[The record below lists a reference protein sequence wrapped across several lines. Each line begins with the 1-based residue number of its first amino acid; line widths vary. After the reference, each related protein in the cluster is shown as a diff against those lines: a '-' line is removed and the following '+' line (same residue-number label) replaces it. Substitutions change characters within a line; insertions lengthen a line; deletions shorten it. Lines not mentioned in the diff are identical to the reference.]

1 MTSAAAIPGP
11 IPNVSLND
19 ENTIPAL
26 GIGVGELTE
35 AQTEHA
41 VSAALEIGVRLIDTA
56 AAYGNEA
63 AVGRAVAASG
73 IPRAEIF
80 VTTKLATEDQG
91 FTKAQDACKASL
103 ERLGMDYVDLYL
115 IHWPGGDAGRYV
127 HSWGGIM
134 KSREDGSAKSIGVAN
149 FTPDD
154 LENIVDLT
162 FFTPAVNQIE
172 LHPLL
177 NQSALRAVNAE
188 RGIVTEAYGPLG
200 VGKLLENATIQSIAG
215 EYGKSPAQVLIRWSI
230 QLGNVVIPRSSSA
243 ERIAENFDVFDFELA
258 TEHMDQINA
267 LDDGTRFRP
276 DPETYTGT

>member
-1 MTSAAAIPGP
+1 MTSAAAIPN
-11 IPNVSLND
+11 ISLND

-35 AQTEHA
+35 AQAEHA

-103 ERLGMDYVDLYL
+103 ERLGLDYVDLYL

-134 KSREDGSAKSIGVAN
+134 KSREDGRAKSIGVAN
-149 FTPDD
+149 FTADD
-154 LENIVDLT
+154 LENVVDLT
-162 FFTPAVNQIE
+162 FFVPAVNQIE

-188 RGIVTEAYGPLG
+188 RDIVTQAYGPLG
-200 VGKLLENATIQSIAG
+200 VGKLLENATVQSIAG
-215 EYGKSPAQVLIRWSI
+215 EYGKSPAQVLIRWSL
-230 QLGNVVIPRSSSA
+230 QLGNSVISRSSSA

-258 TEHMDQINA
+258 AEHVDQLNA

-276 DPETYTGT
+276 DPVTYTGT

>member
-1 MTSAAAIPGP
+1 MTSAAAIPN
-11 IPNVSLND
+11 ISLND

-35 AQTEHA
+35 AQAEHA

-149 FTPDD
+149 FTADD

-162 FFTPAVNQIE
+162 FFVPAVNQIE

-188 RGIVTEAYGPLG
+188 RDIVTQAYGPLG
-200 VGKLLENATIQSIAG
+200 VGKLLENPTVQSIAG
-215 EYGKSPAQVLIRWSI
+215 DYGKSAAQVLIRWSL
-230 QLGNVVIPRSSSA
+230 QLGNSVISRSSSA

-258 TEHMDQINA
+258 AEHVDQLNA

-276 DPETYTGT
+276 DPVTYTGT